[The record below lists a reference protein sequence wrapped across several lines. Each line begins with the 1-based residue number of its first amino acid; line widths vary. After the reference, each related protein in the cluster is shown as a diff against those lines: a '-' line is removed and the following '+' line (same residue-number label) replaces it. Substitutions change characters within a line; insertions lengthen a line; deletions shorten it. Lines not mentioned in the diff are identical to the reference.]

1 MTRGLDV
8 IGDVQ
13 DLAAWE
19 CILRVFTWSGARMLI
34 KLQGSILNWPSWM
47 LYRLMNKLLIMV
59 DVACRF
65 SQPSI
70 GQPIISQ
77 CLQQE
82 EPFCYASNE
91 GSWETEMKE
100 RKEQVA
106 EGGWTL
112 DTHATVRKKTL
123 ASGSKQSREPMS
135 TILKQGIAVVMLL
148 SLFPTLTFSSRC
160 PPSSLVGS
168 SDRQSSASTAAKPKG
183 TNMGAIDINT
193 FTIEQYLALTR
204 RDKPDVV
211 IPELGND
218 VDFEIQS
225 QFMSE
230 LRCNLFAC
238 TDEEDAH
245 EHYNGATTWQG
256 SSHNSNDIAVITK
269 RVDSFGRDIQ
279 KLKES
284 VHAIQVA
291 CKICEEVHLTKGSH
305 LNEDGKVVEHVK
317 YIGFF
322 EETINKFMEES
333 NKMQAAFDECIRKFK
348 DDMDLKLRMLDDA
361 TKNLHVRAEQLT
373 QATLINNMV
382 DKAKTKMRKEPVPF
396 DLPNGNP
403 YIEPTIPP
411 VSFLGHLKKQEDEAQ
426 AFRTPE
432 GLKKLKIN
440 RSHIRTVKRMLEY
453 LKYVKDVFSSKK
465 PIVEEDTV
473 RLDDRCSTA
482 LQNQPPPKENDLGSL
497 TLHCLIVDF
506 VIMDMVE
513 DPNAPLILGRPLLA
527 TAQAHIDVFNK
538 QISLGVGEEKILET
552 HEEELELILAS
563 DPQSSFTEIQVHSV
577 IVNSEPFIHTQLMSP
592 LYGVFK
598 TPKPCKVDSD
608 SIFPRRSSR
617 TKLDDYGVRISSYG
631 GVICSRKQT

>member
-1 MTRGLDV
+1 MLPAGSISTWDLLEKAFIMKFCLPLKTVKKLEEIRNFKQGLDETLY
-8 IGDVQ
+8 Q
-13 DLAAWE
+13 AWE
-19 CILRVFTWSGARMLI
+19 RY
-34 KLQGSILNWPSWM
+34 ND
-47 LYRLMNKLLIMV
+47 LL
-59 DVACRF
+59 F
-65 SQPSI
+65 
-70 GQPIISQ
+70 
-77 CLQQE
+77 
-82 EPFCYASNE
+82 
-91 GSWETEMKE
+91 
-100 RKEQVA
+100 
-106 EGGWTL
+106 
-112 DTHATVRKKTL
+112 
-123 ASGSKQSREPMS
+123 
-135 TILKQGIAVVMLL
+135 
-148 SLFPTLTFSSRC
+148 RC
-160 PPSSLVGS
+160 PQHDLNNH
-168 SDRQSSASTAAKPKG
+168 QK
-183 TNMGAIDINT
+183 
-193 FTIEQYLALTR
+193 
-204 RDKPDVV
+204 
-211 IPELGND
+211 
-218 VDFEIQS
+218 
-225 QFMSE
+225 
-230 LRCNLFAC
+230 
-238 TDEEDAH
+238 
-245 EHYNGATTWQG
+245 YNGATTWQG

-333 NKMQAAFDECIRKFK
+333 NKMQAAFDECIRKFR

-403 YIEPTIPP
+403 YIEPTIPH
-411 VSFLGHLKKQEDEAQ
+411 VSFLGHLKKQEDEAH
-426 AFRTPE
+426 AFRTPK

-497 TLHCLIVDF
+497 TLHCLIGNSNIRSALADLGASINVMPFSMFKRLQIGNLQPTNMMIEMVDMTMKAPRGIIENVLVQIDKFLFLVYF

-527 TAQAHIDVFNK
+527 TAHAQIDVFNK
-538 QISLGVGEEKILET
+538 KNSLRVGEERET
-552 HEEELELILAS
+552 HEEELELLQ
-563 DPQSSFTEIQVHSV
+563 P
-577 IVNSEPFIHTQLMSP
+577 
-592 LYGVFK
+592 
-598 TPKPCKVDSD
+598 
-608 SIFPRRSSR
+608 
-617 TKLDDYGVRISSYG
+617 
-631 GVICSRKQT
+631 